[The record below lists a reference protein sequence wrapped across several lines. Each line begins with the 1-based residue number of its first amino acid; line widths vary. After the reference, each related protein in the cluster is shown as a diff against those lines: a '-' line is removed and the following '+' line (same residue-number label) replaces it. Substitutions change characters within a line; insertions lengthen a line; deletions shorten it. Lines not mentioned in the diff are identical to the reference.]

1 MCTSV
6 SLVSDLT
13 IPGCFFYSRVGL
25 FLVTLYV
32 GSIWFQTYLTS
43 AILET
48 LCPLS
53 YCPTMQHEQRTSNLK
68 RDHQRCRHHHVAAPW
83 SSWVMID
90 LLITM
95 INDLLTTTCRKSV
108 AQQTANLPNL
118 SIFGCMH
125 SKETWLKRYKDSSEL
140 LAWNEKSVFPSLILV
155 CDTKPTPLSFEIGSG
170 FLQDVHSIQ
179 IPHVPHVSEKP

>member
-1 MCTSV
+1 
-6 SLVSDLT
+6 
-13 IPGCFFYSRVGL
+13 
-25 FLVTLYV
+25 
-32 GSIWFQTYLTS
+32 
-43 AILET
+43 
-48 LCPLS
+48 
-53 YCPTMQHEQRTSNLK
+53 
-68 RDHQRCRHHHVAAPW
+68 
-83 SSWVMID
+83 MID
-90 LLITM
+90 LLTITM